1 MMMVMMTMVMMVTM
15 VEMVDNEGEDGGRDG
30 KYEEN
35 ADCMMA
41 SVINTHRAVEV
52 GAIHN
57 TDAIQT
63 NMQIQEQTEVNI
75 NTDTHKT
82 HIQGSA
88 YFCRLGCIS
97 MKCIAVYRF

>member
-1 MMMVMMTMVMMVTM
+1 MVMVTMVMMTMVVVMVMVGAMVMMVTM

-63 NMQIQEQTEVNI
+63 NMQIQEQT
-75 NTDTHKT
+75 
-82 HIQGSA
+82 
-88 YFCRLGCIS
+88 
-97 MKCIAVYRF
+97 

>member
-1 MMMVMMTMVMMVTM
+1 MGAVVTM
-15 VEMVDNEGEDGGRDG
+15 VKMVVMVTMVDNEGEDGGRDG

-57 TDAIQT
+57 TDTI
-63 NMQIQEQTEVNI
+63 
-75 NTDTHKT
+75 
-82 HIQGSA
+82 
-88 YFCRLGCIS
+88 
-97 MKCIAVYRF
+97 

>member
-1 MMMVMMTMVMMVTM
+1 MMVTMVKMMVMMVTM

-63 NMQIQEQTEVNI
+63 NMQIQEQT
-75 NTDTHKT
+75 
-82 HIQGSA
+82 
-88 YFCRLGCIS
+88 
-97 MKCIAVYRF
+97 

>member
-1 MMMVMMTMVMMVTM
+1 MVTMVEMEM

-57 TDAIQT
+57 TDAIQICKYKK
-63 NMQIQEQTEVNI
+63 QI
-75 NTDTHKT
+75 
-82 HIQGSA
+82 HIRRTYKA
-88 YFCRLGCIS
+88 AHIVVDWDVFL
-97 MKCIAVYRF
+97 

>member
-1 MMMVMMTMVMMVTM
+1 MVTMVEMEM

-52 GAIHN
+52 GAIHK
-57 TDAIQT
+57 
-63 NMQIQEQTEVNI
+63 
-75 NTDTHKT
+75 TDTDTNKYANTRTNRGKHKYKYT
-82 HIQGSA
+82 
-88 YFCRLGCIS
+88 
-97 MKCIAVYRF
+97 